1 MLSIQKGDA
10 AFIQAAARFIDEYE
24 QKLRAEK
31 KYFPRLNSRKIDNES
46 MMNYMLFMI
55 ENNLSWNALQRCI
68 DEYHYQSVYQRFQRM
83 VKLGIFKYIWNK
95 FLHQYSIK
103 KLAKNPNYFM
113 NLFTDTTMI
122 KSLQGT
128 DCIGRNPTDRG
139 RNGTKVSV
147 IVDQGKVAIS
157 ECVMFPANVHDLK
170 TLMPTMFKV
179 PIVVKTDKRRT
190 IRIAA
195 DKAYRNKDLA
205 QNVLRMK
212 IRLVTEPIRP
222 KDKALYRKRVYI
234 EHFFGMIK
242 NGNKRIRVRVDRKIE
257 TYNAL
262 WYLAMA
268 RRTFNETNR

>member
-234 EHFFGMIK
+234 DFLGGIIK

-257 TYNAL
+257 IISCIMVHCNGTKD
-262 WYLAMA
+262 
-268 RRTFNETNR
+268 F